1 MAGPETMMQ
10 TEIVLDGE
18 SYLLAQIQD
27 LGDVKHRIEEAVKS
41 SGRFVDFVVVG
52 NREVSVLIT
61 PHSRVTISVS
71 TVLFDSRDTGD
82 VDFPYGGFYDGL

>member
-1 MAGPETMMQ
+1 MMQ

-27 LGDVKHRIEEAVKS
+27 LGDVKHRIEEAVKTA
-41 SGRFVDFVVVG
+41 GRFVNFVVVG

-61 PHSRVTISVS
+61 PHSRVSISVS
-71 TVLFDSRDTGD
+71 TVLFDARDTGD
-82 VDFPYGGFYDGL
+82 VDFPYGGFFDGF

>member
-1 MAGPETMMQ
+1 MMR

-27 LGDVKHRIEEAVKS
+27 LGDVKRRIEEAVKS

-82 VDFPYGGFYDGL
+82 VDFPYGGFFDSL